1 MAKGNSK
8 DSGAGGGIDP
18 QLAAQFQQFLA
29 QQAQAAQPVQPA
41 QPQLTPEQVAQL
53 QALLAAQ
60 QAQAAA
66 PAAAPTPTPAVDQ
79 AAQFQA
85 FLAQQA
91 APQQPTTPQAAAPQA
106 AAPQATASQPQF
118 FATTPTAAPKK
129 RRGKAVAFS
138 IIGSVAAL
146 AVVAAALFA
155 FGVIKLPLD
164 SGEITLVAVG
174 DQGPDP
180 FSSINLAP
188 NAPKLAPAVVVPVTA
203 TPIAADAPGLYGGT
217 GDTAVCD
224 AKEQALFLGQNP
236 EKALA
241 FVTALNKDPN
251 VALADG
257 SKLSTANLSRYIT
270 ELTSV
275 LLVSDTLVTNHGF
288 AGGQPTTLQSV
299 LQAGTAVMV
308 DQNGVPRI
316 KCNCGN
322 PLLPP
327 VVPSGT
333 PAFVGKAWD
342 GFTGNVLVITPSPS
356 TITTFTTVD
365 PTTGATKTVT
375 SCVVPVG
382 AAIPTSCVDPATVPA
397 VVALPG
403 APAPDFTV
411 TAGSLAPSTKDVSS
425 SGNPRQYF
433 GCQPVSEFTN
443 DQTTLTSTLCLG
455 GTVVRILDSRS
466 EAQLLAQW
474 SQGPIGWGGDC
485 VAAYAETPY
494 DYDGWT
500 GTMAVQNPCVDSNGW
515 SLDVIQVSVAATN
528 QNGDRITASAGGSSA
543 DSAAIPDIV
552 RAMLAS
558 YSPVN

>member
-1 MAKGNSK
+1 MAKKNANDG
-8 DSGAGGGIDP
+8 GATGGIDP

-29 QQAQAAQPVQPA
+29 QQSQAAQPA
-41 QPQLTPEQVAQL
+41 QPQPTQPQLSAEQVAQL

-60 QAQAAA
+60 QAQTAA
-66 PAAAPTPTPAVDQ
+66 PEPTPAVDQ

-91 APQQPTTPQAAAPQA
+91 ATQQPAAPQTT
-106 AAPQATASQPQF
+106 APQPQF
-118 FATTPTAAPKK
+118 FAAAPAPAPKK

-138 IIGSVAAL
+138 IIGGIAAL
-146 AVVAAALFA
+146 AVVGAALFA
-155 FGVIKLPLD
+155 FGIIKLPFGSD
-164 SGEITLVAVG
+164 EVTLVAAD

-188 NAPKLAPAVVVPVTA
+188 SAPKLAPAVVVPVTA

-217 GDTAVCD
+217 GDAAVCD

-275 LLVSDTLVTNHGF
+275 LLVSDTQVTNHGF
-288 AGGQPTTLQSV
+288 SGGQPTTLQSV

-308 DQNGVPRI
+308 DQYGVPRI

-327 VVPSGT
+327 VVTSGT
-333 PAFVGKAWD
+333 PTFVGTPWE
-342 GFTGNVLVITPSPS
+342 GFTGDVLVISPS
-356 TITTFTTVD
+356 STVVETFTTVD
-365 PTTGATKTVT
+365 PTTGETKTVT

-382 AAIPTSCVDPATVPA
+382 AAIPAACVDPATVPA

-403 APAPDFTV
+403 APAPDLSV
-411 TAGSLAPSTKDVSS
+411 TAGSLAPGTKDVSS
-425 SGNPRQYF
+425 VGNPRQYF
-433 GCQPVSEFTN
+433 GCSPANDFMN
-443 DQTTLTSTLCLG
+443 DQATLTSTMCLG
-455 GTVVRILDSRS
+455 GTVVRVLDSRS
-466 EAQLLAQW
+466 EAQLLAQF
-474 SQGPIGWGGDC
+474 SLNATTWGGDC
-485 VAAYAETPY
+485 LAAYTETPY
-494 DYDGWT
+494 DHDGWT
-500 GTMAVQNPCVDSNGW
+500 GTMGVQNPCVDSNGW
-515 SLDVIQVSVAATN
+515 SLDIIQVSVAVTN
-528 QNGDRITASAGGSSA
+528 QGGDRITATAIGSSA
-543 DSAAIPDIV
+543 DSAALPDIV
-552 RAMLAS
+552 RDMLAS
-558 YSPVN
+558 FTAVN